1 MDPATTDLATAAPYV
16 AAGVALVVGVV
27 NPWATNRL
35 AARRQREQL
44 DHDRSMRRREEI
56 ITLIGDATTAGSRR
70 FYVTDR
76 AMDLWRSTI
85 AYDAPQSREVENER
99 IAVVEQLR
107 GAWGRIEVRFPQD
120 SDVRQY
126 FNEWRT
132 ALDAYSAMVRLGYE
146 AGRPYLPE
154 MMEVQERRRLAG
166 QAADRWLE
174 AARAAVAALDHGESS
189 ERG

>member
-1 MDPATTDLATAAPYV
+1 
-16 AAGVALVVGVV
+16 
-27 NPWATNRL
+27 
-35 AARRQREQL
+35 
-44 DHDRSMRRREEI
+44 
-56 ITLIGDATTAGSRR
+56 
-70 FYVTDR
+70 
-76 AMDLWRSTI
+76 
-85 AYDAPQSREVENER
+85 
-99 IAVVEQLR
+99 
-107 GAWGRIEVRFPQD
+107 
-120 SDVRQY
+120 VRQY

-132 ALDAYSAMVRLGYE
+132 ALDAYSALVRLGYE